1 MFHEFVN
8 ANRFRNGLAL
18 GRLLPVYVL
27 LGFVKHVV
35 PLRRLVQL
43 AWCPPAGPRDFDAER
58 RLAAA
63 VVRLS
68 QLARMPDRDCLQR
81 SLLLYRVLSRA
92 AADPTLIVGFQRVNG
107 RIRGHAWVVVNGCT
121 LVECKADLV
130 GFSPIL
136 EFGTHGALLRARS
149 EARNSD

>member
-1 MFHEFVN
+1 
-8 ANRFRNGLAL
+8 
-18 GRLLPVYVL
+18 LLPLYVL
-27 LGFVKHVV
+27 LGLVKHVV
-35 PLRRLVQL
+35 PLRQLVQL
-43 AWCPPAGPRDFDAER
+43 AWCPPAGPRDLDAER

-92 AADPTLIVGFQRVNG
+92 GADPTLIVGFQRVNG
-107 RIRGHAWVVVNGCT
+107 RIRGHAWVAVDGCT
-121 LVECKADLV
+121 LIECKADLV

-136 EFGTHGALLRARS
+136 EFGSHGALLGVRS
-149 EARNSD
+149 DARNSD